1 MKPSEILE
9 EKNRKEVERRVKAL
23 NENIKDLIRHA
34 QSYIKTVDPVVELN
48 FEEVTITEFRCEQC
62 GYIFDVDEPV
72 DKKIDKRLAQKTGF
86 KVSHHRLEF
95 RGLCTDCQS

>member
-48 FEEVTITEFRCEQC
+48 YEEVTITEFRCEQC
-62 GYIFDVDEPV
+62 GSVDVHDVNCDSDFDHD
-72 DKKIDKRLAQKTGF
+72 DATDIGF
-86 KVSHHRLEF
+86 ECEEGHYTHVR
-95 RGLCTDCQS
+95 TDMG